1 VHPFEKALE
10 VSAVEVESLL
20 FGFGEEGWLDFWLN
34 PRRLRGSDF
43 LMRWSQGQWS
53 EERLIEAINRT
64 DTFHALPYGPSSVA
78 PDSDV
83 RAFELYFERLE
94 AAGVAG
100 VKRPDLLIFRT
111 ADKEFAQSSVD
122 KLGGIQELP
131 FVREDDPL
139 MKGLIAKSLVAIECE
154 NSLWRAAKMP
164 NFNTEFTPQRRLGGK
179 PGLKKGAVV
188 PTVII
193 KEQDREP
200 LLAWEKDNKIPVH
213 VWHVFFDRAY
223 GLALSEAERLVR
235 AGLTEPTKQ
244 VFQAPGGP
252 TTTKIIYKHC
262 YRHAYPLGVSDTDP
276 TLAPAYIEDKNGHIL
291 PYVRFTG
298 GRLQITPEAL
308 SVLTDLANER
318 EKRAK
323 T

>member
-1 VHPFEKALE
+1 MHPFDKVLE

-64 DTFHALPYGPSSVA
+64 DSFHALPYGPSSVA
-78 PDSDV
+78 PDGNV
-83 RAFELYFERLE
+83 REFELYFERLE

-100 VKRPDLLIFRT
+100 VKRPDLLIFRM
-111 ADKEFAQSSVD
+111 ADKEFAQSSVE

-131 FVREDDPL
+131 FVCEDDPL
-139 MKGLIAKSLVAIECE
+139 MKRLIARSLVAVECE

-193 KEQDREP
+193 KEQDRDP
-200 LLAWEKDNKIPVH
+200 LLAWEKDNMTPVH

-223 GLALSEAERLVR
+223 GLALTEAERLVR